1 MRLTPAIEFHRMSTL
16 RVCMVPY
23 IGFTVAQC
31 AKGVDLLV
39 LVSQGQVVQSFL
51 APSAT
56 PIATYD
62 GDGR

>member
-1 MRLTPAIEFHRMSTL
+1 
-16 RVCMVPY
+16 MVRY
-23 IGFTVAQC
+23 TGFTVAQC

-56 PIATYD
+56 PMQHTTAMDEKAALTCRFVSFAD
-62 GDGR
+62 AG